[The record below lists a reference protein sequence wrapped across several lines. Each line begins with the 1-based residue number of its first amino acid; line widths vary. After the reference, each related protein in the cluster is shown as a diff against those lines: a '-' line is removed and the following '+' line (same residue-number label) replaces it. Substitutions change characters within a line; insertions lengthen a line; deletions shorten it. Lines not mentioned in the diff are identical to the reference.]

1 MLQRSLVGKVL
12 LQALGVGTYFA
23 LVAALYWRRRWDVGA
38 VAIIVGLLFI
48 FKTVVDS
55 GAISI
60 AHLSPRD
67 PKAVARSPSVELL
80 KTVSFLAVG
89 MGLVMD
95 LRFAVD
101 HFIVPDRNVYV
112 TILLTVMFVFIAG
125 ATCCFIRFITAVK
138 YWGRS

>member
-1 MLQRSLVGKVL
+1 MLQQSLVGKVL

-23 LVAALYWRRRWDVGA
+23 LVAALYWRRRWDVG
-38 VAIIVGLLFI
+38 
-48 FKTVVDS
+48 
-55 GAISI
+55 
-60 AHLSPRD
+60 
-67 PKAVARSPSVELL
+67 AVARSPSVELL